1 VDEHSPSELLPA
13 LYRKVL
19 DAATLLE
26 MSGDRPSAVRIRRHA
41 VAVYASGWDRL
52 GARALEGLEAEAL
65 SLLAA
70 HPSAKARILQRAARP
85 S

>member
-1 VDEHSPSELLPA
+1 VDAHIPADLLPA
-13 LYRKVL
+13 LYRRVL
-19 DAATLLE
+19 DAATRLE
-26 MSGDRPSAVRIRRHA
+26 MAGDRPAAVRIRRHA

-70 HPSAKARILQRAARP
+70 RPSARARMFQRLAGP